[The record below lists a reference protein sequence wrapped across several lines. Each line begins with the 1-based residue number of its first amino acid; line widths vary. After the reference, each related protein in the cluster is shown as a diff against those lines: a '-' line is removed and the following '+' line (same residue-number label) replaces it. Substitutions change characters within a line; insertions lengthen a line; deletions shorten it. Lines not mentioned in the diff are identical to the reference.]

1 MTSYDVYRTLVA
13 NELAR
18 HRAIIHIDLGT
29 QQQTSFLMD
38 TVREAREKC
47 PELVL
52 VHVATF
58 TGSNPPAYHKSPS
71 ATTHK
76 VSLDEYRRASRR
88 IMDLFKQ
95 QCSTMS
101 KASVDEA
108 YFDASEMLRQKIADD
123 FEQGILELSSGRDAV
138 EMDQMLL
145 SPIPYDSDIDMA
157 LPVPV

>member
-1 MTSYDVYRTLVA
+1 MLT
-13 NELAR
+13 
-18 HRAIIHIDLGT
+18 
-29 QQQTSFLMD
+29 MD

-88 IMDLFKQ
+88 IMDFFKQ

-157 LPVPV
+157 LPVPVVRWVT